1 MESDEKQSGIKD
13 MVKDVVNHILT
24 PSEIEI
30 SEIKDEIWKDLSDLY
45 YKYEDEDQKR
55 AFREVMYEIS
65 EKICDGKW
73 ETIYKRLYRL
83 GQKDRGF

>member
-1 MESDEKQSGIKD
+1 MESEEKQTGLKN
-13 MVKDVVNHILT
+13 MVKDVVNHILAS
-24 PSEIEI
+24 SEVDI

-55 AFREVMYEIS
+55 AFREVMHEIS
-65 EKICDGKW
+65 DKIKDGKW
-73 ETIYKRLYRL
+73 ENVYRKLYRI

>member
-1 MESDEKQSGIKD
+1 MESEEKQTGLKN
-13 MVKDVVNHILT
+13 MVKDVVNHILAS
-24 PSEIEI
+24 SEVDI

-55 AFREVMYEIS
+55 AFREVMHEIS
-65 EKICDGKW
+65 EKINDGKW
-73 ETIYKRLYRL
+73 ENVYRKLYRI